1 VNQIIQPAAIKKSLT
16 VAVSPEKA
24 FAVFTDGFDRWWP
37 KSHTIGSGS
46 LKQAIIEPRQGGR
59 WYGIDVDG
67 SENEWG
73 EVLAWEPPGRLLLA
87 WRING
92 QWTYD
97 PGCNT
102 EIEVLFTATAD
113 GQTQVEFEHR
123 HLERLGEG
131 AEGARIAMDSPGG
144 WGGILAGFKQ
154 AAES

>member
-1 VNQIIQPAAIKKSLT
+1 VNQIIQPAAIRKSLT
-16 VAVSPEKA
+16 VAASPEKA

-37 KSHTIGSGS
+37 KSHTIGSGA
-46 LKQAIIEPRQGGR
+46 LKQAIMEPRQGGR
-59 WYGIDVDG
+59 WYGIGVDG

-92 QWTYD
+92 QWAYD

-102 EIEVLFTATAD
+102 EIEVLFTATAN
-113 GQTQVEFEHR
+113 GHTQVEFEHR

-131 AEGARIAMDSPGG
+131 AEGARNAMDSPGG